1 MKFTSTGLKG
11 SYVIDVVPIEDER
24 GWFARTFC
32 KDEFREIGH
41 SKEWVQINHSFTN
54 EAGSIRGMHFQKPP
68 FSEIKLIRCIAGK
81 VFDVIIDLRKNS
93 ETFLKWFS
101 LEMSAENKKMIYIP
115 EGFAHGFQTLTDDCQ
130 LIYNHSE
137 YYTPNVEGG
146 IKYDDE
152 MIGVNWPLPAK
163 NISKRDQKH
172 EQLNYHFE
180 GLNINNEL

>member
-11 SYVIDVVPIEDER
+11 SYVIEVALIEDER
-24 GWFARTFC
+24 GWFVRTFC

-41 SKEWVQINHSFTN
+41 TKEWVQMNHSFTN

-93 ETFLKWFS
+93 DTFLKWFGVE
-101 LEMSAENKKMIYIP
+101 LSAVNKRMIYIP
-115 EGFAHGFQTLTDDCQ
+115 EGFAHGFQTLTDHCE

-137 YYTPNVEGG
+137 YYKPNVEGG
-146 IKYDDE
+146 IKYDDK
-152 MIGVNWPLPAK
+152 MIGIKWPLPAK
-163 NISKRDQKH
+163 NISERDQKH
-172 EQLNYHFE
+172 EQLTDHFE
-180 GLNINNEL
+180 GLNINNEM